1 MELELFFQFNP
12 PLVFSPFRFGPHSSD
27 FIFLFL
33 IVLLIKLSFQLHPS
47 IFHIILLIEL
57 SFQLHPSIFHIILL
71 IELFFQLHPAIF

>member
-33 IVLLIKLSFQLHPS
+33 IVLLIKLSFQLY
-47 IFHIILLIEL
+47 
-57 SFQLHPSIFHIILL
+57 PSIFHIILL